1 MLCYLFCIIFSAHC
15 TLLLQKVVKAV
26 LCISSHWCYV
36 DDFAPLLSYSAC
48 IVWRAQCRWTMVRNP
63 NGKLQNAL
71 YMEEIPK
78 KSAANLQKLKTFS
91 FGAYFLGLIWNSSIM
106 TVNENIFR
114 EIHQR
119 TQTLSSYHVK
129 WRGSLNAGFREKVFF
144 WGSNENIWLF
154 VLKFT

>member
-1 MLCYLFCIIFSAHC
+1 MLCYLFCIVFSAHC

-26 LCISSHWCYV
+26 TCISSHGCYV

-71 YMEEIPK
+71 FMEEIPK
-78 KSAANLQKLKTFS
+78 KSFRNLQQIYRNWKHSPLEHI
-91 FGAYFLGLIWNSSIM
+91 FLGWIWDSSIM

-129 WRGSLNAGFREKVFF
+129 WKGSLNAGFREKVCF

-154 VLKFT
+154 V